1 MLQQPSGCGLYCL
14 SSAWL
19 LRMSVIGSLLLLAI
33 SAGVMV
39 LPRNLAPVALIAGL
53 IYLTKGDGLSLG
65 SITLHSHRVLLL
77 AALVRVTVRSE
88 WHEGGLTT
96 IDRLVV
102 LGSVWTL
109 FVSVFQPQEP
119 GSGLVNA
126 LGGTFAL
133 LSAYFVVRAWCR
145 DVEDLNTIVAG
156 LALLLLPVAISMTFE
171 KLLGKN
177 IFAVLGG
184 AQEIISREGVI
195 RARGPFRHPILAGTI
210 GAACVPLMLGL
221 FRQRPISAMIGVGS
235 ALAIVGACHSSGP
248 IVSLLVGVGIL
259 AAWRWRRHARAAVWL
274 GVVAYIAIDLIS
286 NRRGYEAIVTRLDL
300 TGSSTAF
307 YRARLIKTTLAHFN
321 EWWLIGTDYTR
332 HWIPSGIGSV
342 VLDGRHIDVTNMYI
356 ARGINDGLVGMMIL
370 IVTIIYS
377 VRQTVI
383 LANHMDPTMPRQD
396 VFFIWAMGATL
407 GSLAVSGL
415 SVSYF
420 DQSSSFIWLLVAWI
434 ASTASV
440 RASYSSSE
448 LPQAIGPMSG
458 QCGSPLETSGMGS
471 LGRKA

>member
-1 MLQQPSGCGLYCL
+1 MSGAG
-14 SSAWL
+14 A
-19 LRMSVIGSLLLLAI
+19 VLLLFICGAVW
-33 SAGVMV
+33 A
-39 LPRNLAPVALIAGL
+39 LPRRLAPIALMTGL
-53 IYLTKGDGLSLG
+53 IYLTKGEGILLG
-65 SITLHSHRVLLL
+65 AIMLHSHRLLL
-77 AALVRVTVRSE
+77 LVALVRVWIRSE
-88 WHEGGLTT
+88 WHTGGATT

-102 LGSVWTL
+102 FGSLWPL
-109 FVSVFQPQEP
+109 LIGIFQPQEP

-126 LGGTFAL
+126 LGGTFSI
-133 LSAYFVVRAWCR
+133 LSAYFVIRGWCR
-145 DVEDLNTIVAG
+145 SIDELKTIVAG
-156 LALLLLPVAISMTFE
+156 LALLLVPVSISMGFE
-171 KLLGKN
+171 KLSGRN
-177 IFAVLGG
+177 FFAVLGG

-221 FRQRPISAMIGVGS
+221 ILHRPFFALLGISASLG
-235 ALAIVGACHSSGP
+235 IVAACHSSGP
-248 IVSLLVGVGIL
+248 IVSLMVGVAIF

-274 GVVAYIAIDLIS
+274 GVVAYIAVDLIS
-286 NRRGYEAIVTRLDL
+286 NRRGYEALVTRLDL

-356 ARGINDGLVGMMIL
+356 ARGINDGLVGMIIL
-370 IVTIIYS
+370 IVTIITA

-383 LANHMDPTMPRQD
+383 VANHPTPSTPNPD
-396 VFFIWAMGATL
+396 VRFVWALGATL

-420 DQSSSFIWLLVAWI
+420 DQSSAFIWLLVAWI
-434 ASTASV
+434 ASTTSQ
-440 RASYSSSE
+440 RASEVSRGVIQKSEQVHCDPVAASIPHAQKHSYS
-448 LPQAIGPMSG
+448 
-458 QCGSPLETSGMGS
+458 
-471 LGRKA
+471 RNF